1 MQDYYR
7 ILDPISGKRLRP
19 VGRTLGASTT
29 GANGARMRHQRAGW
43 RGSVPRVESAV
54 ATCVS
59 GLPGDVRWFGDEV
72 AVDFPS
78 ATAAVER
85 ARRRFFEPD
94 DSGLFTVASVA
105 LTGIEA
111 RRGGRVPIRICLPT
125 TCAACGGRGESWGAR
140 CEPCA
145 GEGHALTPR
154 YLVLRMPPGLRD
166 GASLQFRLSDP
177 NAPTRVIVQVSVR

>member
-19 VGRTLGASTT
+19 VGRMLGASPT
-29 GANGARMRHQRAGW
+29 GPSGVRMRHRRAGW
-43 RGSVPRVESAV
+43 SGPLARVESAL
-54 ATCVS
+54 ATRVS
-59 GLPGDVRWFGDEV
+59 ALPSDLRWFGDEV

-85 ARRRFFEPD
+85 ARRRFFERD
-94 DSGLFTVASVA
+94 DGGPATVACVA
-105 LTGIEA
+105 LTGLEA

-140 CEPCA
+140 CEGCA
-145 GEGHALTPR
+145 GEGSALLPR

-166 GASLQFRLSDP
+166 GVSLHFRLRDP
-177 NAPTRVIVQVSVR
+177 NAPTRVVVQVSVR

>member
-19 VGRTLGASTT
+19 LGRILGA
-29 GANGARMRHQRAGW
+29 NPERVRHQRAGW
-43 RGSVPRVESAV
+43 PSSAPPVESAL
-54 ATCVS
+54 ATRVS
-59 GLPGDVRWFGDEV
+59 GLPGDIHWFGDEV

-85 ARRRFFEPD
+85 ARRRFVEPD
-94 DSGLFTVASVA
+94 DSGSFAVACVA

-111 RRGGRVPIRICLPT
+111 RRGGRVPIRVYLPT
-125 TCAACGGRGESWGAR
+125 TCTACGGRGESWGAR
-140 CEPCA
+140 CESCA
-145 GEGHALTPR
+145 GEGSAPTPR

-166 GASLQFRLSDP
+166 GASLQFRLRDP
-177 NAPTRVIVQVSVR
+177 NTPTRVIVQVSVR